1 MELSEFLS
9 MPDVSDIEEE
19 IFVSERLGK
28 FKVKVMTMD
37 ELSDYR
43 KLSMQGKLTKSG
55 SNLNIAKLSLLIAAG
70 QTISPNF
77 SDPEFLKKANCRTA
91 SEFMSKKL
99 LAGEITTIA
108 TEIQRISGFD
118 TDINDTVEEA
128 KN

>member
-1 MELSEFLS
+1 MELNEFLT

-28 FKVKVMTMD
+28 FKVKAMTMD

-43 KLSMQGKLTKSG
+43 KLSTQGKLNKSG
-55 SNLNIAKLSLLIAAG
+55 SNINIAKLSLLIAAG
-70 QTISPNF
+70 QTIFPNF
-77 SDPEFLKKANCRTA
+77 ADPEFLKKANCRTA

-108 TEIQRISGFD
+108 TEVQRISGFD
-118 TDINDTVEEA
+118 TDINDTIDEA